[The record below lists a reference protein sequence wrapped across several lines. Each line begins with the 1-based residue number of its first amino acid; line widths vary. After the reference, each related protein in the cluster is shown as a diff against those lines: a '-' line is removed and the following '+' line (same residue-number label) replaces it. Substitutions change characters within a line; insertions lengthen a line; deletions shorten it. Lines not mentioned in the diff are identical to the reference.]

1 LKLYALT
8 LGMCLSS
15 AWCSL
20 AFAFVQ
26 AYPDSLVC
34 KLADDSAADKSIL
47 ASSAGERMSIAIDRD
62 PKLFKQVLVTC
73 ISNTL
78 GSLFGDQPADAK
90 ASDSEASLL
99 WAELDFYGM
108 LPRME
113 GGQLG
118 GRTMLPAAVLKHESA
133 RDAAAK
139 ASLCDDKKVLM
150 AKSNTAVASLIVSQL
165 GVLVSRKLLAGAQQ
179 TQTLSEDIATRS
191 SGDLVGGDWWKP
203 SEERL
208 GLTHVQSACA
218 SDTQQAFVV
227 TTGEDGLPQVVPVDA
242 KPVLPEGCLPPKLL
256 PAELTAPLTEHL
268 EHRLGYTVTVST
280 IKPTVL
286 PALPQ
291 YSLITV
297 SWK

>member
-1 LKLYALT
+1 
-8 LGMCLSS
+8 
-15 AWCSL
+15 
-20 AFAFVQ
+20 VQ
-26 AYPDSLVC
+26 AYPDSLLC
-34 KLADDSAADKSIL
+34 KLADDSAADTAVL
-47 ASSAGERMSIAIDRD
+47 ASSAGEREPIAIDRD
-62 PKLFKQVLVTC
+62 PKLFKQVLVNS

-78 GSLFGDQPADAK
+78 KGTGPAHK
-90 ASDSEASLL
+90 PSDSEASLL

-108 LPRME
+108 LPQME

-139 ASLCDDKKVLM
+139 ANVCDARAALM

-191 SGDLVGGDWWKP
+191 SGDLVGGDWWKS

-227 TTGEDGLPQVVPVDA
+227 TTGEDGLPRAVSADDIA
-242 KPVLPEGCLPPKLL
+242 RHHVLPAEYASRPPKLL
-256 PAELTAPLTEHL
+256 PGELTAPLKAHL
-268 EHRLGYTVTVST
+268 ERLLGYSVTVQT
-280 IKPTVL
+280 IQPTLL
-286 PALPQ
+286 PHHAAMPQ
-291 YSLITV
+291 CSLITV
-297 SWK
+297 SWT